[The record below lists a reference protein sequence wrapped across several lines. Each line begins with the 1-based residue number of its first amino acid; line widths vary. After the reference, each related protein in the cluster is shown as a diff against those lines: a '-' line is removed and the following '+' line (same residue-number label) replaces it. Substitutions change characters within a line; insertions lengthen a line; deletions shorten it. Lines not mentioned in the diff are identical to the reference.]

1 MGSDGGTI
9 GHFNSL
15 QAFMR
20 QVCVDKDYERRALAI
35 TQGISVVR
43 IKDLVSLLLF
53 RLFFPLINVH
63 CYFELQYQEV
73 KENEGIPQKTKK
85 KKHGTVT

>member
-20 QVCVDKDYERRALAI
+20 QVCVDKDYERRALA
-35 TQGISVVR
+35 TTRCTRDFSGSDKGPGLVFVVSFSY
-43 IKDLVSLLLF
+43 KWSLLF
-53 RLFFPLINVH
+53 
-63 CYFELQYQEV
+63 
-73 KENEGIPQKTKK
+73 
-85 KKHGTVT
+85 

>member
-43 IKDLVSLLLF
+43 ISSSFLLLLLL
-53 RLFFPLINVH
+53 RLFFLLYMVIVILN
-63 CYFELQYQEV
+63 FNIE
-73 KENEGIPQKTKK
+73 K
-85 KKHGTVT
+85 